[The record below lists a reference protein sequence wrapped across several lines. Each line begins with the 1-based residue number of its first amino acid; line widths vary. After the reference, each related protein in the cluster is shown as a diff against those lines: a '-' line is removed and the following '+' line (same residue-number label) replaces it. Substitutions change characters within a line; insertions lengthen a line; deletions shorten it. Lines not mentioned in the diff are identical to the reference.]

1 MSFRPCCVPISAM
14 IFVLNV
20 QPIVKPGDIPGP
32 SLEYVHGTLNIA
44 TVPGS
49 KDTLSR
55 ESSTNH
61 SARKAPELCTP
72 KKIKD
77 DILDS
82 PFTAVTSTNSAR
94 ATQFRG

>member
-1 MSFRPCCVPISAM
+1 MSFRPCCVPSSAM
-14 IFVLNV
+14 IFVLNGV
-20 QPIVKPGDIPGP
+20 HF
-32 SLEYVHGTLNIA
+32 LEDSYVFFKDYYIH
-44 TVPGS
+44 S

-55 ESSTNH
+55 ESRSNH
-61 SARKAPELCTP
+61 TASAPELRTP